1 MAAGVLLVHRRVASE
16 LAAPK
21 SRRTFCKR
29 RGNGG
34 VRGKHG
40 LLRGAIRGHLG
51 AAGAHRGQSL
61 HLRPREALRQRGEVV
76 VLIGGVRGKHGP
88 LRGAVR
94 GHHGDAGAG
103 QGERLHLRSREARR
117 RCGEAV
123 VGNGGGEGCRQDQ
136 PAAAEG
142 LGDLRDHRLGLTDV
156 KPNQFYYLLECTAGV
171 WFPIDLWTIF
181 RRNFVLSYDNEQDHR
196 FIFTRAQYQVIV
208 RICHTPNFS

>member
-76 VLIGGVRGKHGP
+76 VLIGGVRGKHGL

-94 GHHGDAGAG
+94 GHLGAAGARRGQSLHFRPREARRRQRGEDVVVIGGVGGKHGLLRGAVRGHLGDAGAG

-117 RCGEAV
+117 RCGRPSSAMAAV
-123 VGNGGGEGCRQDQ
+123 KDAVKTSQ
-136 PAAAEG
+136 PQPKRRTVDG
-142 LGDLRDHRLGLTDV
+142 LAI
-156 KPNQFYYLLECTAGV
+156 FE
-171 WFPIDLWTIF
+171 TI
-181 RRNFVLSYDNEQDHR
+181 VLD
-196 FIFTRAQYQVIV
+196 
-208 RICHTPNFS
+208 